1 MKEKRHA
8 ASIMG
13 IVISAICLVIFGSN
27 NFVVPSMAFMLLMF
41 MNLRSKLEIRKECQ

>member
-1 MKEKRHA
+1 MNEIRHA

-13 IVISAICLVIFGSN
+13 IVISAVCLVIFGSN

-41 MNLRSKLEIRKECQ
+41 MSLRSKLEIRKECQ